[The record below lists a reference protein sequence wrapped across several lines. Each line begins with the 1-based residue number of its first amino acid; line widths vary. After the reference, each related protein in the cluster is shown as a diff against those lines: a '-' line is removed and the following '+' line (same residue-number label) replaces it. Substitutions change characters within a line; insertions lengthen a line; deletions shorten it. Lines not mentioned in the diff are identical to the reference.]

1 MYENAKVI
9 ELKGPLAAILVDA
22 TTACEGCTSHSCTS
36 RASRCDKTFLVV
48 NTIKAKP
55 GDKVEVAMS
64 SFSFLA
70 SAFLV
75 YLVPVVALIIGF
87 AAGKK
92 LAPLFTDRITAF
104 AALFGFSL
112 MALTFAIIYGF
123 NRWCKERTLFLPRA
137 TRVLSS

>member
-1 MYENAKVI
+1 MYETAKVI
-9 ELKGPLAAILVDA
+9 ELKGSLAAILVDA
-22 TTACEGCTSHSCTS
+22 ATACGGCTSHSCTS

-48 NTIKAKP
+48 NTVNAKP
-55 GDKVEVAMS
+55 GDKVEVALS

-87 AAGKK
+87 AAGGK
-92 LAPLFTDRITAF
+92 LAPLFTRHATTF
-104 AALFGFSL
+104 AALFGFGL

-123 NRWCKERTLFLPRA
+123 NRWCKGRTLFLPQT
-137 TRVLSS
+137 TRILS